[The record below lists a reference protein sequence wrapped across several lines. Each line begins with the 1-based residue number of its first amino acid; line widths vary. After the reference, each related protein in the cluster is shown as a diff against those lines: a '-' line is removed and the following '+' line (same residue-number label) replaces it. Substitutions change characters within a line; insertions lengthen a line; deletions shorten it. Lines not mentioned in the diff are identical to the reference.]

1 MKRILLATTAAAALM
16 AGSSLALAQ
25 ASGGGTAGAGG
36 PGIQQK
42 SPGGTGPGAATH
54 GGTTGSHMT
63 QGAQTERGGQ
73 QGVRGG
79 ERQGQ
84 LGKTDR
90 DNGKNARGEEH
101 NGKNARGEERGERT
115 GQLHEGREGGRVT
128 RLSSDQRTRIHER
141 LFSEHAN
148 VHRLGHVDFALRAGV
163 RVPRSVTFYDLPPD
177 IVQLVPAY
185 RAYKYFLVGDEIV
198 IVDPATHE
206 IVDVIPA

>member
-1 MKRILLATTAAAALM
+1 
-16 AGSSLALAQ
+16 
-25 ASGGGTAGAGG
+25 
-36 PGIQQK
+36 
-42 SPGGTGPGAATH
+42 
-54 GGTTGSHMT
+54 MT

-90 DNGKNARGEEH
+90 DNGKNARGDEH
-101 NGKNARGEERGERT
+101 NGKNARGEERSERRMGERDRREDKGMRGEERGERT
-115 GQLHEGREGGRVT
+115 GQLREGGEGGRVT

-177 IVQLVPAY
+177 IVQLVPTY

-198 IVDPATHE
+198 IVDPVTHE